1 MVHEQKIRV
10 WMLKKGIRVQDVAN
24 GAGVHHSY
32 VSHFL
37 AGRKKAPAV
46 RAWFVG
52 RGCPAKFLDS
62 EKKEARDA

>member
-37 AGRKKAPAV
+37 AGRKKSAQAI
-46 RAWFVG
+46 REWLLG
-52 RGCPAKFLDS
+52 QGCPAKYLG
-62 EKKEARDA
+62 EGKKEAA